1 MMNLLSDNKINSLDG
16 METLYDKLIEE
27 MEKYGF
33 RKVFANLDEKDVT
46 ISDEDDA
53 IYITIKDSQSISI
66 KGIREAKVRGKLLTH
81 PHYIYLKVYDY
92 NYEEAKPEDAVQFSI
107 TELGKTLEK
116 KENHVVYYHYP
127 YRKVVT
133 KLGLKKGVVITKD
146 KRLEIRII
154 RDGKPLKIGKFEINI
169 ECHKWYKNNGKV

>member
-1 MMNLLSDNKINSLDG
+1 MTNQLSENKINILDYQV
-16 METLYDKLIEE
+16 TLYDKFIEE

-66 KGIREAKVRGKLLTH
+66 KGIREAKIRGKLLTH
-81 PHYIYLKVYDY
+81 PHYIYLRVYDY
-92 NYEEAKPEDAVQFSI
+92 NYEEARPEDAVQFSI
-107 TELGKTLEK
+107 TELGKISSD
-116 KENHVVYYHYP
+116 KESHVVYYHYP
-127 YRKVVT
+127 YRTVVT

-154 RDGKPLKIGKFEINI
+154 RDDKPLKIGKFDINI
-169 ECHKWYKNNGKV
+169 ECHKWYKNNAK